1 MKKKLNKR
9 LVCGATALLLA
20 AAVMLP
26 TSLASAAEEE
36 FKNYLNEEGSETT
49 KSTLLVGDISP
60 DKADTFEG
68 TVQNLEDKY
77 LLGVA
82 SEFSVFL
89 NGDFTVKESDTEGR
103 AAIGGDLIQET
114 TFNYEIG
121 KGEAETY
128 IPIDALLGNSNFANI
143 VLAGTTN
150 KEIADFYYDDLNEQK
165 QSKKKIVL
173 QSSKA
178 ITDGVIPEQSNNRID
193 QSQAYISDLIDFEK
207 SFKLITERSELLAEQ
222 PSNGTVDFITDS
234 DGKTR
239 AVFTYTGKE
248 TTAESVYFD
257 LADKELEKFKDAQ
270 IVEFKNIPKLPT
282 ARDIVKTSK
291 VGDRRTA
298 TTDNWEYAYIV
309 VNIKGTDN
317 FNGYAPASVKDD
329 TAVFL
334 ADPSYE
340 EKFTIIND
348 TYVSRENDTEIP
360 KNNKPGT
367 DSIIYNLPNATKV
380 VLVTNFQGSIL
391 APRAHVTDYAYEY
404 LDKAVNPRGHL
415 SGALIAQSF
424 SGSTQFTFRTCR
436 APFSLIKKDEKIE
449 QELTFTKEW
458 DCSTDILPSAETFMK
473 WLTVKEGG
481 ETLTLDTDYT
491 IEVDTEGTEW
501 TVTVTI
507 LDYNDDAVYTVT
519 ETLADGYEEAFT
531 SSGDVTLGT
540 KDAKIII
547 TNTLKDIDSVT
558 VTVNKEWVETNN
570 PNTAAAHADVKA
582 NVEITCGSE
591 TVYDEDITLTDPDWS
606 WTYPD
611 ELPAYE
617 WVKNSDGTL
626 SKNELTYDVD
636 VTEVTIGGYITTYK
650 TDKDSNNNIT
660 VTITN
665 TYNYGQLLGKLTV
678 NKNWEG
684 YEGLGGHPNISF
696 ELTDSAGNS
705 YSGKWTTGDTVYVFE
720 NLPVYDGENLMK
732 YTLSETISAKNNDF
746 NEVTIV
752 KNPFTLSQNGDDF
765 TAEVTVTN
773 EYIAYDP
780 LEITKIWD
788 TSANSSAVIPDSID
802 VEITGTAN
810 GEVVIEKDLT
820 IKPEDYDVTNDGKTW
835 SYTITDLPKYYF
847 INSEPCEI
855 TYQIKETNI
864 EGFTSSAENPVDIVD
879 GAVTITNTADKIEE
893 SSDDSDSSESGSD
906 IDTEDSDSSDS
917 SSDIDTEDSD
927 SSDSTG
933 DSDDTS
939 NDDTSSSESDNDS
952 GLGNQD
958 ASNGSSGG
966 VGTGTGSN
974 SKNDNSPKTG
984 RTVGA
989 LMLAATALSMA
1000 VVASKKKKS

>member
-26 TSLASAAEEE
+26 TSLASAAEEDL
-36 FKNYLNEEGSETT
+36 KNVLGDADSATT
-49 KSTLLVGDISP
+49 RSTLLAGEKSSL
-60 DKADTFEG
+60 KKDTIEK
-68 TVQNLEDKY
+68 TIEAYEETY

-82 SEFSVFL
+82 ADFNVFL
-89 NGDFTVKESDTEGR
+89 QKDFTVTNSDTEGR
-103 AAIGGDLIQET
+103 AAVGGNIDIDVEWSPKK
-114 TFNYEIG
+114 YSIG
-121 KGEAETY
+121 KGDY
-128 IPIDALLGNSNFANI
+128 DNYKPLGDISGDTSYATFILGGNI
-143 VLAGTTN
+143 VNGTLDDSIYSPGSTDRNYHDKNNSTKKLVVQWGDGDKAKDFDTRVNDKIKEHDNDDIDQTQTYLTEAGGIIDFDSSFDFIKQNSADISITEPTGEYSFGTKDGKNATIFEYTGTETQPAVVYFTVTADDWEKYKDNPVVVFKVPTLDEPVVHPITGEAWNYPYIIVNVEGSGEISLAN
-150 KEIADFYYDDLNEQK
+150 
-165 QSKKKIVL
+165 
-173 QSSKA
+173 
-178 ITDGVIPEQSNNRID
+178 PSNN
-193 QSQAYISDLIDFEK
+193 EGNK
-207 SFKLITERSELLAEQ
+207 ITF
-222 PSNGTVDFITDS
+222 V
-234 DGKTR
+234 
-239 AVFTYTGKE
+239 
-248 TTAESVYFD
+248 
-257 LADKELEKFKDAQ
+257 
-270 IVEFKNIPKLPT
+270 
-282 ARDIVKTSK
+282 
-291 VGDRRTA
+291 
-298 TTDNWEYAYIV
+298 
-309 VNIKGTDN
+309 
-317 FNGYAPASVKDD
+317 
-329 TAVFL
+329 
-334 ADPSYE
+334 
-340 EKFTIIND
+340 ND
-348 TYVSRENDTEIP
+348 TQIST
-360 KNNKPGT
+360 KNNMLGT
-367 DSIIYNLPNATKV
+367 ESIIYNFPKASEVIIGN
-380 VLVTNFQGSIL
+380 NFQGNIL
-391 APRAHVTDYAYEY
+391 APNAHVTDWYTK
-404 LDKAVNPRGHL
+404 DKSCNHGHL

-424 SGSTQFTFRTCR
+424 EGATQFGYRPCR

-458 DCSTDILPSAETFMK
+458 IDCSTDILPSADTFKK
-473 WLTVKEGG
+473 WLTVMENEEPLKLG
-481 ETLTLDTDYT
+481 TDYT
-491 IEVDTEGTEW
+491 IKVDAVGTEW

-531 SSGDVTLGT
+531 SSGDVTLGDT
-540 KDAKIII
+540 DAKI

-558 VTVNKEWVETNN
+558 VNVNKEWVETNN

-582 NVEITCGSE
+582 NVEITCGSV
-591 TVYDEDITLTDPDWS
+591 TVFSDDITLTDPDWS

-665 TYNYGQLLGKLTV
+665 TYDYGQLLGKLTV

-684 YEGLGGHPNISF
+684 YDGLGGHPNISF
-696 ELTDSAGNS
+696 ELTDSAGKS

-765 TAEVTVTN
+765 TAEATVTN

-780 LEITKIWD
+780 LKITKVWD
-788 TSANSSAVIPDSID
+788 TSANSSAKIPDSID

-820 IKPEDYDVTNDGKTW
+820 IKPEDCDVTNDGKTW

-847 INSEPCEI
+847 VNGDPCEI
-855 TYQIKETNI
+855 SYQIKETNI
-864 EGFTSSAENPVDIVD
+864 EGFTSSAENPVDFVD

-893 SSDDSDSSESGSD
+893 SSDDSDSSESSSD

>member
-68 TVQNLEDKY
+68 TVQNLENKY

-89 NGDFTVKESDTEGR
+89 KGDFTVKESDTEGR
-103 AAIGGDLIQET
+103 AAIGGNLIQET

-121 KGEAETY
+121 KGEAETS

-150 KEIADFYYDDLNEQK
+150 KEIADFYYDDLNSQN
-165 QSKKKIVL
+165 QSKKRIALKSE
-173 QSSKA
+173 QA
-178 ITDGVIPEQSNNRID
+178 INDGFIPKQSNERID

-207 SFKLITERSELLAEQ
+207 SFELITERSELLAEQ

-239 AVFTYTGKE
+239 AVFTYTGEE
-248 TTAESVYFD
+248 TTAESVCFD
-257 LADKELEKFKDAQ
+257 LTDDDLVKFKDAQ
-270 IVEFKNIPKLPT
+270 IVEFKKIPRLPT
-282 ARDIVKTSK
+282 ARDTIKTSK
-291 VGDRRTA
+291 VGNERTI
-298 TTDNWEYAYIV
+298 TPTKWDYAYIV

-340 EKFTIIND
+340 EKITIIND
-348 TYVSRENDTEIP
+348 IYISKVNDADFP

-449 QELTFTKEW
+449 KELTFTKEW
-458 DCSTDILPSAETFMK
+458 SGCPTDILPSAETFMK
-473 WLTVKEGG
+473 WLTVKEGADDLILG
-481 ETLTLDTDYT
+481 TDYT
-491 IEVDTEGTEW
+491 IEVDTDGTTW

-507 LDYNDDAVYTVT
+507 LDYNDGAKYTVE

-531 SSGDVTLGT
+531 SSGDVTLGDT
-540 KDAKIII
+540 DAKI

-558 VTVNKEWVETNN
+558 VKVNKEWVETNN
-570 PNTAAAHADVKA
+570 PNTAAHADIITA

-591 TVYDEDITLTDPDWS
+591 PVFNDDITLTDPDWS

-650 TDKDSNNNIT
+650 TEKDSNNIT

-665 TYNYGQLLGKLTV
+665 TYDYGQLLGKLTV

-684 YEGLGGHPNISF
+684 YDGLGGHPNISF

-765 TAEVTVTN
+765 TAEATVTN

-780 LEITKIWD
+780 LKITKVWD
-788 TSANSSAVIPDSID
+788 TSANSSAKIPDSIE

-820 IKPEDYDVTNDGKTW
+820 IKPEDCDVTNDGKTW

-864 EGFTSSAENPVDIVD
+864 EGFTSSAENPVDFVD

-893 SSDDSDSSESGSD
+893 SSDDSDSSESSSD
-906 IDTEDSDSSDS
+906 IDTEDSDS
-917 SSDIDTEDSD
+917 SD

>member
-26 TSLASAAEEE
+26 TSLASAAEEDL
-36 FKNYLNEEGSETT
+36 KNVLGDADSATT
-49 KSTLLVGDISP
+49 RSTLLAGEKSSL
-60 DKADTFEG
+60 KKDTIEK
-68 TVQNLEDKY
+68 TIEAYEETY

-82 SEFSVFL
+82 ADFNVFL
-89 NGDFTVKESDTEGR
+89 QKDFTVTNSDTEGR
-103 AAIGGDLIQET
+103 AAVGGNIDIDVEWSPKK
-114 TFNYEIG
+114 YSIG
-121 KGEAETY
+121 KGDY
-128 IPIDALLGNSNFANI
+128 DNYKPLGDISGDTSYATFILGGNI
-143 VLAGTTN
+143 VNGTLDDSIYSPGSTDRNYHDKNNSTKKLVVQWGDGDKAKDFDTRVNDKIKEHDNDDIDQTQTYLTEAGGIIDFDSSFDFIKQNSSDISKTEPTGKYTFGTKEVTVGEGKENRNATIFEYTGTETQPAVVYFTVTADDWEKYKDNPVVVFKVPTLDEPVVHPITGEAWNYPYIIVNVEGSGEKYLASTSNTDKMTFIVDSNGSEE
-150 KEIADFYYDDLNEQK
+150 KEI
-165 QSKKKIVL
+165 
-173 QSSKA
+173 
-178 ITDGVIPEQSNNRID
+178 
-193 QSQAYISDLIDFEK
+193 
-207 SFKLITERSELLAEQ
+207 SE
-222 PSNGTVDFITDS
+222 
-234 DGKTR
+234 
-239 AVFTYTGKE
+239 
-248 TTAESVYFD
+248 
-257 LADKELEKFKDAQ
+257 
-270 IVEFKNIPKLPT
+270 
-282 ARDIVKTSK
+282 
-291 VGDRRTA
+291 
-298 TTDNWEYAYIV
+298 
-309 VNIKGTDN
+309 
-317 FNGYAPASVKDD
+317 
-329 TAVFL
+329 
-334 ADPSYE
+334 
-340 EKFTIIND
+340 
-348 TYVSRENDTEIP
+348 
-360 KNNKPGT
+360 KNNMLGT
-367 DSIIYNLPNATKV
+367 ESIIYNFSEADTV
-380 VLVTNFQGSIL
+380 VFGANFQGNIL
-391 APRAHVTDYAYEY
+391 APNAHVTDMYT
-404 LDKAVNPRGHL
+404 LKQIPNHGHL

-424 SGSTQFTFRTCR
+424 EGATQFGYRPCR

-458 DCSTDILPSAETFMK
+458 IGCSTDILPSADTFKK
-473 WLTVKEGG
+473 WLTVKEDG
-481 ETLTLDTDYT
+481 EPLKLGTDYT
-491 IEVDTEGTEW
+491 IKVDAVGTEW

-540 KDAKIII
+540 KDAKI

-558 VTVNKEWVETNN
+558 VTVNKKWVEKNN
-570 PNTAAAHADVKA
+570 PNTPATHGDVTA

-591 TVYDEDITLTDPDWS
+591 PVYDEDITLTDPDWS

-636 VTEVTIGGYITTYK
+636 VTEVTIGGYITTYDTK
-650 TDKDSNNNIT
+650 TDGNNIT

-765 TAEVTVTN
+765 TAEATVTN

-780 LEITKIWD
+780 LKITKVWD

-820 IKPEDYDVTNDGKTW
+820 IKPEDCDVTNDGKTW

-847 INSEPCEI
+847 VNGEPYEI

-864 EGFTSSAENPVDIVD
+864 EGFTSSAENPVDFVD
-879 GAVTITNTADKIEE
+879 GAVTITNTADKKEE
-893 SSDDSDSSESGSD
+893 SSDDSDSSESSSD
-906 IDTEDSDSSDS
+906 IDTEDSDS
-917 SSDIDTEDSD
+917 SD

>member
-26 TSLASAAEEE
+26 TSLASAAEEDL
-36 FKNYLNEEGSETT
+36 KNVLGDADSATT
-49 KSTLLVGDISP
+49 RSTLLAGEKSSL
-60 DKADTFEG
+60 KKDTIEK
-68 TVQNLEDKY
+68 TIEAYEETY

-82 SEFSVFL
+82 ADFNVFL
-89 NGDFTVKESDTEGR
+89 QKDFTVTNSDTEGR
-103 AAIGGDLIQET
+103 AAVGGNIDIDVEWSPKK
-114 TFNYEIG
+114 YSIG
-121 KGEAETY
+121 KGDY
-128 IPIDALLGNSNFANI
+128 DNYKPLGDISGDTSYATFILGGNI
-143 VLAGTTN
+143 VNGTLDDSIYSPGSTDRNYHDKNNSTKKLVVQWGDGDKAKDFDTRVNDKIKEHDNDDIDQTQTYLTEAGGIIDFDSSFDFIKQNSSDISKTEPTGKYTFGTKDGKGATIFEYTGTETQPAVVYFTVTADDWEKYKDNPVVVFKVPTLDEPVVHPITGEAWNYPYIIVNVEGSGEISLAN
-150 KEIADFYYDDLNEQK
+150 
-165 QSKKKIVL
+165 
-173 QSSKA
+173 
-178 ITDGVIPEQSNNRID
+178 PSNN
-193 QSQAYISDLIDFEK
+193 EGNK
-207 SFKLITERSELLAEQ
+207 ITF
-222 PSNGTVDFITDS
+222 V
-234 DGKTR
+234 
-239 AVFTYTGKE
+239 
-248 TTAESVYFD
+248 
-257 LADKELEKFKDAQ
+257 
-270 IVEFKNIPKLPT
+270 
-282 ARDIVKTSK
+282 
-291 VGDRRTA
+291 
-298 TTDNWEYAYIV
+298 
-309 VNIKGTDN
+309 
-317 FNGYAPASVKDD
+317 
-329 TAVFL
+329 
-334 ADPSYE
+334 
-340 EKFTIIND
+340 ND
-348 TYVSRENDTEIP
+348 TQIST
-360 KNNKPGT
+360 KNNMLGT
-367 DSIIYNLPNATKV
+367 ESIIYNFPKASEVIIGN
-380 VLVTNFQGSIL
+380 NFQGNIL
-391 APRAHVTDYAYEY
+391 APNAHVTDWYTK
-404 LDKAVNPRGHL
+404 DKSCNHGHL

-424 SGSTQFTFRTCR
+424 EGATQFGYRPCR

-449 QELTFTKEW
+449 KDLTFTKEW
-458 DCSTDILPSAETFMK
+458 SGCSTDILPSAETFKK

-491 IEVDTEGTEW
+491 IEVDAVGTEW

-558 VTVNKEWVETNN
+558 VTVNKKWVEKNN
-570 PNTAAAHADVKA
+570 PNTPATHGDVTA

-591 TVYDEDITLTDPDWS
+591 PVYDEDITLTDPDWS

-636 VTEVTIGGYITTYK
+636 VTEVTIGGYITTYDTK
-650 TDKDSNNNIT
+650 TDGNNIT

-696 ELTDSAGNS
+696 ELTDSAGKS
-705 YSGKWTTGDTVYVFE
+705 YSGKWTTGDTVYVFD
-720 NLPVYDGENLMK
+720 NLPVYDGENLME

-746 NEVTIV
+746 NKVTIV

-765 TAEVTVTN
+765 TAEATVTN

-780 LEITKIWD
+780 LKITKIWD
-788 TSANSSAVIPDSID
+788 TSANSSAVIPNSID
-802 VEITGTAN
+802 VEITGKVN
-810 GEVVIEKDLT
+810 GDVVIEKSLT
-820 IKPEDYDVTNDGKTW
+820 LETKSCDDYTFTKDGNTW
-835 SYTITDLPKYYF
+835 TYTIDGLQKYYLV
-847 INSEPCEI
+847 NGEPCEI
-855 TYQIKETNI
+855 SYQIKETNI
-864 EGFTSSAENPVDIVD
+864 EGFTSSAENPVDFVD

-893 SSDDSDSSESGSD
+893 SSDDSDSSES
-906 IDTEDSDSSDS
+906 

-927 SSDSTG
+927 GPDITDS
-933 DSDDTS
+933 SDDTS
-939 NDDTSSSESDNDS
+939 DDDTSSSESDNDS